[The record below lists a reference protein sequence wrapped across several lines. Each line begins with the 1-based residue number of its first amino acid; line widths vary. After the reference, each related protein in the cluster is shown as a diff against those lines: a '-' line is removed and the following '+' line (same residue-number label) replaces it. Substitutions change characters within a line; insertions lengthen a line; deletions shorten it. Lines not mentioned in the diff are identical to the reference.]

1 MSSRGEHA
9 GTILVIEDD
18 ESIREAV
25 VYNLGKEGYRMLA
38 AADGLQGLRL
48 LRRERPDLMV
58 LDLMLPGMDG
68 WKLCE
73 QVREEGYD
81 LPIIVMSA
89 RTSDFDKVQLLDLG
103 ADDYLTKPVS
113 MSELAARVRANLR
126 RSRTAAGA
134 RGAAELVEAGPL
146 VIDPGAHKASVDGRP
161 LELTPRELAVL
172 HYMVRQAPKTVSR
185 EEIYQAVWGYEMLHG
200 DRSVDVFVRRL
211 RKKLE
216 EAAPGRTFLQTHYGF
231 GYRFEVLED

>member
-1 MSSRGEHA
+1 MNPRAETS

-18 ESIREAV
+18 ESIREAEI
-25 VYNLGKEGYRMLA
+25 YNLEKEGYRCLQA
-38 AADGLQGLRL
+38 GDGLEGLRL
-48 LRRERPDLMV
+48 LRREHPDLLV

-73 QVREEGYD
+73 QIREDGFD
-81 LPIIVMSA
+81 LPIIVVSA
-89 RTSDFDKVQLLDLG
+89 RTSDFDKVQLLDMG

-126 RSRTAAGA
+126 RARTVSGAG
-134 RGAAELVEAGPL
+134 EPVTAGPL
-146 VIDPGAHKASVDGRP
+146 TIDSGAHTAAIDDRP

-172 HYMVRQAPKTVSR
+172 HYIVRQAPKTVSR
-185 EEIYQAVWGYEMLHG
+185 EEIYQAVWGYEMIHG

-211 RKKLE
+211 RKKL
-216 EAAPGRTFLQTHYGF
+216 ADADPGRTYLQTHYGF
-231 GYRFEVLED
+231 GYKFEVVEEA